1 MQPSDHALQ
10 PSDLALQPED
20 LALQP
25 DDLALQPDDLAMQPD
40 LPLQSDLP
48 VQPDRPLNP
57 VVSSQSGVFD
67 PEEHQVDCRKMNQM
81 KVSSSEK
88 KLENSQVEKC
98 FLMLMAVT

>member
-1 MQPSDHALQ
+1 MQPDNFALQ
-10 PSDLALQPED
+10 PEDLALQSDD

-25 DDLALQPDDLAMQPD
+25 DDLALQPD

-67 PEEHQVDCRKMNQM
+67 PEEHQVE
-81 KVSSSEK
+81 SSEDESDEGQFFRK